1 MSPAKKAFWWV
12 FLGFIALGI
21 VIGLIKLVAPDA
33 ASVSLNDQQ
42 VTGPMAIVVAGG
54 IAIIPG
60 LIFGLIVAGIVKLV
74 TRGSK
79 TAT

>member
-1 MSPAKKAFWWV
+1 MSPARKAFWLV

-21 VIGLIKLVAPDA
+21 VIGLIKMVAPDV

-54 IAIIPG
+54 VGAIPG
-60 LIFGLIVAGIVKLV
+60 LLFGLIVAGIVKLV
-74 TRGSK
+74 TRGGKK
-79 TAT
+79 TA